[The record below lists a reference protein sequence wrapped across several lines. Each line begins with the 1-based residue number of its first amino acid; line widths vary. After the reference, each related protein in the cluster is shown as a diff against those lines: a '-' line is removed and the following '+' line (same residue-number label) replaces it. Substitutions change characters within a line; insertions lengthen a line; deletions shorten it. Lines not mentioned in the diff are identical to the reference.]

1 MTMMVLL
8 SITQAAAVIFTVF
21 SGALSRGIR
30 AFAFA
35 IDARPAISILSKNI
49 HQQNGGARNY
59 LVHDASHARYNTRPI
74 VRGGALK
81 LSADGTTREDAL
93 ASMKNCSRT
102 LFAAAIVDTLTRL
115 MPYTRGGWKVML
127 ESRPSSWL
135 DIADV
140 VADINLVAFGIGL
153 WWVSKLYEKIA
164 ADNNDKVDMSVVANI
179 FRSYNIMYLATGWS
193 MMALSIRL
201 ASKVFVFN
209 TYAPLSVLI
218 LALFISIFMSATFIA
233 KKESNHPDNMAM
245 IHGLKAARS
254 MSFCSVSFLIFAVLR
269 LFFWGM
275 VVMPGHLSIVIKIL
289 QVNKFLTPLA
299 LTKLLQSLN
308 SNFTNATREVTKTT
322 NIEKSQV
329 NVDVFRELKE
339 AESGFYDK
347 MASVLRSSLI
357 LDIIR
362 YAIPMV
368 QGLIAK

>member
-1 MTMMVLL
+1 MMVHL

-21 SGALSRGIR
+21 SGALSRGIG

-35 IDARPAISILSKNI
+35 IDARPAASILSKNI
-49 HQQNGGARNY
+49 HQQNGGARNC
-59 LVHDASHARYNTRPI
+59 LVYDASYTRYNMRPI

-81 LSADGTTREDAL
+81 LSADSNTREDAL
-93 ASMKNCSRT
+93 ASMKTCSRT

-140 VADINLVAFGIGL
+140 VADVNLVAFGIGL

-218 LALFISIFMSATFIA
+218 LTLFVSIFMSATFIA
-233 KKESNHPDNMAM
+233 KKESNPDNMAM

-362 YAIPMV
+362 YGLPIV
-368 QGLIAK
+368 QGPIAK